1 MVMAHRDLAVS
12 LQSISRAFGSVPA
25 VSRVSMVIERGETV
39 LVRGP
44 NGAGKSTLLRIIA
57 TALSPTAGRG
67 EVLGFDLLS
76 KREEIRRRTELVSH
90 RTRLYEDLT
99 AFENLRFAAVMH
111 GIDPRRVPGALDE
124 AGLAGV
130 ARERVRGFSNGMR
143 QRLALARALL
153 RASELLLLD
162 EPYAGLDREARELVD
177 RLVIEGQQAGRTAV
191 IVTHDVTRG
200 QLANRV
206 VVMRGGRIF
215 ARAPSADAAGA
226 ERAEAARA

>member
-1 MVMAHRDLAVS
+1 MS

-67 EVLGFDLLS
+67 EVLGFDLLL
-76 KREEIRRRTELVSH
+76 KKEEIRRRTELVSH

-99 AFENLRFAAVMH
+99 ALENLRFAAVMH
-111 GIDPRRVPGALDE
+111 GIDPRRVLGALDE

-215 ARAPSADAAGA
+215 ARTPSADAADA